1 MFASRSRFALLSSGA
16 HIAALSAFFV
26 FHIPIAV
33 ARNKDVRRERVVFR
47 KFGLDI
53 TYGPQ

>member
-1 MFASRSRFALLSSGA
+1 
-16 HIAALSAFFV
+16 
-26 FHIPIAV
+26 
-33 ARNKDVRRERVVFR
+33 VRRERVVFR